1 MRHLEEAE
9 LDDCCPVVEELD
21 DRLALCVQLVRLVHS
36 TELHLVHS
44 TELHSAH
51 LELVLQVLV
60 LPVLAELQVQFVQLA
75 QTT

>member
-36 TELHLVHS
+36 TK
-44 TELHSAH
+44 LHSAH
-51 LELVLQVLV
+51 SRLV

-75 QTT
+75 QMT